1 MDIQSRGIILDLYF
15 SFYTEIQNRLKN
27 LMLRFEALIVLMK
40 ILPNTRLQM
49 AFENDSNVSDNR
61 KIRQM
66 RYWVKKL
73 MYNKIIIKINVKKTI
88 YRIEVKYFLA
98 VH

>member
-73 MYNKIIIKINVKKTI
+73 MYNKIIIKINVK
-88 YRIEVKYFLA
+88 RQSIE
-98 VH
+98 